1 MKLIPLYAAGAVL
14 AVVPAAMALAGT
26 PSFAHSVPVHAVER
40 PAAAAVT
47 PSAVKARTATR
58 SPSASRRHDVGDDH
72 GGHRARGTDDGP
84 NHDVGDDHGGH
95 RARGTDDGPNHDVG
109 DDHGGHRARGT
120 DDGPN
125 HDAGDDR
132 GRHHG
137 GDDHGSGGHGSD
149 D

>member
-58 SPSASRRHDVGDDH
+58 SPSASPR
-72 GGHRARGTDDGP
+72 
-84 NHDVGDDHGGH
+84 
-95 RARGTDDGPNHDVG
+95 HDVG